1 MGYQRRVH
9 GEFTPDI
16 FKVTMTRIALLTLF
30 LAFTATSG
38 NIARL
43 KERTDALDVD
53 VPFARLGQEHG
64 TRLAKL
70 EPTDED
76 PLPLLVELEPVGDE
90 ADSDADLDSYEEDV
104 DESHPTPDVLVDEEN
119 GEVVDGEKTGRAS
132 GRIQRRKGGRRG
144 GLNKKT
150 QKKNAHMEQTDE
162 MRLFSKLRPSED
174 EDEDLLEELDVSD
187 DESTD
192 NEEEE
197 LLVQSGGRHR
207 FRQRR
212 RQGGNR
218 GADKRSRLSRRR
230 SFMKLR
236 TEKDNKA
243 RRFKKVRKNNE
254 EKIKKVQYADKDIEY
269 NEGRRHGR
277 RNGAAK
283 YNGGRH
289 VKGGRRLDGAAG
301 GCKKSSMI
309 CCDGSAPTWRRSSK
323 GWHKKMTCKNGD
335 KPVCFVDQCHYT
347 VLDYFVSLI

>member
-38 NIARL
+38 NTARL

-53 VPFARLGQEHG
+53 VPLARLGQEDV

-90 ADSDADLDSYEEDV
+90 ADDGADLDSYEENV
-104 DESHPTPDVLVDEEN
+104 DESHPVPNDLGDVEN
-119 GEVVDGEKTGRAS
+119 GEVGDGEKTGHAS
-132 GRIQRRKGGRRG
+132 GRIQRRKGGRREK
-144 GLNKKT
+144 LIKST
-150 QKKNAHMEQTDE
+150 QEKNGDM
-162 MRLFSKLRPSED
+162 
-174 EDEDLLEELDVSD
+174 DEDLLEELDVSD

-192 NEEEE
+192 NEEQE

-207 FRQRR
+207 FRQRLR
-212 RQGGNR
+212 KGGNR

-230 SFMKLR
+230 SFIKLR

-243 RRFKKVRKNNE
+243 RRFKKIRKNN
-254 EKIKKVQYADKDIEY
+254 
-269 NEGRRHGR
+269 
-277 RNGAAK
+277 
-283 YNGGRH
+283 
-289 VKGGRRLDGAAG
+289 
-301 GCKKSSMI
+301 
-309 CCDGSAPTWRRSSK
+309 
-323 GWHKKMTCKNGD
+323 
-335 KPVCFVDQCHYT
+335 
-347 VLDYFVSLI
+347 